1 MEYYAG
7 IGLKSGFNEEDVVM
21 KEIIEIYTKSKT
33 FDNISEIMKEVTRIR
48 NKVDMTSFEEMAR
61 YVCQTPNG
69 KNILVELQVSTK
81 WCRDNG
87 IDDFID
93 IVAYEFDGDIEDY
106 MADVEL
112 DTVKFNGNWKTA
124 IEQMKQLAISV
135 SK

>member
-1 MEYYAG
+1 
-7 IGLKSGFNEEDVVM
+7 M

-81 WCRDNG
+81 WCRDNDV
-87 IDDFID
+87 DDFID
-93 IVAYEFDGDIEDY
+93 IVAYEFEGDIKDY
-106 MADVEL
+106 MADMEL
-112 DTVKFNGNWKTA
+112 ETVKFNGNWKTA
-124 IEQMKQLAISV
+124 IEQMKQLAMSV
-135 SK
+135 S